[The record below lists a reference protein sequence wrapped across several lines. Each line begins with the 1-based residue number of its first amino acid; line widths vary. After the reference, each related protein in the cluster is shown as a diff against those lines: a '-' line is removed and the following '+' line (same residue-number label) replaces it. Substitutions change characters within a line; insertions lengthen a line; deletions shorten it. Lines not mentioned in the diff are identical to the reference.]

1 MKKAKIHL
9 VMDVIFENDTDI
21 GRIPEI
27 AALPA
32 VTLCRKG
39 EKYRLKKEKFYDASR
54 CRFDFEGESDEFSG
68 FIVEKFAPIEKNLWS
83 LAEFTEEN
91 GGEIRLTVYLQK
103 KPKLF
108 YFDIYG
114 EAKALLFPLNPD
126 IYFDGL

>member
-39 EKYRLKKEKFYDASR
+39 EKYRLKKEKIYDASR
-54 CRFDFEGESDEFSG
+54 CRFDFEGESDEFSE
-68 FIVEKFAPIEKNLWS
+68 FIVEKFAPIEKNLRS

-91 GGEIRLTVYLQK
+91 GGKIRLTVYLQK
-103 KPKLF
+103 KPKSF

-126 IYFDGL
+126 IYFDGS